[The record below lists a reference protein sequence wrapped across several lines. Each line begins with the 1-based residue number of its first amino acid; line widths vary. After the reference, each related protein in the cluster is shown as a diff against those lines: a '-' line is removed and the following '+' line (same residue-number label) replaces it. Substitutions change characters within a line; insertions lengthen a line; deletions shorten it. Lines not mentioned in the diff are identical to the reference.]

1 MYLWLLLASMNRESL
16 ASFLPTGWTLQHWR
30 FLWVATIKPGYPNIW
45 VVTGNSLLFAVV
57 VMVLEV
63 SIALLAG
70 YVLSRWQFRGRLLL
84 LQSTLLLHAF
94 PAITLIFGD
103 CSRATGFVQLVHDE
117 GRQGCVDGLRRA
129 LHATYPVPDA
139 HGSALASARGRH
151 SFASYDSVG
160 CPVPQ
165 H

>member
-1 MYLWLLLASMNRESL
+1 MGPRAYLIGTSAHAAPSPWHE
-16 ASFLPTGWTLQHWR
+16 
-30 FLWVATIKPGYPNIW
+30 
-45 VVTGNSLLFAVV
+45 
-57 VMVLEV
+57 
-63 SIALLAG
+63 IAQIL
-70 YVLSRWQFRGRLLL
+70 R
-84 LQSTLLLHAF
+84 
-94 PAITLIFGD
+94 D
-103 CSRATGFVQLVHDE
+103 CSRATGFIQLVHDE

-165 H
+165 HWMWLAAACHPETSRPFPKWVKRAS